1 MTNFLGKY
9 RGKVKKN
16 QDPKNLGRLQVIVP
30 EVLDVDN
37 ENWALPCLPY
47 TGKDM
52 GMFTIPPEGANIW
65 VEFEGGNRD
74 RPIWTGCFWINEE
87 VPKEV
92 LAAYEQNGDPAEI
105 QVFKTEDLILI
116 LSRRT
121 KKEGVTLEIKLP
133 KKDNKN
139 AKKVIK
145 LTLDKKGIEIKHD
158 QQTLLKLTEDL
169 LELKTKETGVDITAK
184 QIQLKEKEGGE
195 GKLEE
200 SGIELNKKSST
211 AKLTND
217 GIQLKNGKSEMQL
230 ASSGIKISNDGS
242 EIAIN
247 SAIDVKNSGGAKIN
261 LSQVKVNVNNGAL
274 EVM

>member
-1 MTNFLGKY
+1 MTEFFGKY

-16 QDPKNLGRLQVIVP
+16 QDPNKLGRLQVIVP
-30 EVLDVDN
+30 EVLDADS

-47 TGKDM
+47 AGKDI

-74 RPIWTGCFWINEE
+74 RPIWTGCFWSDREL
-87 VPKEV
+87 PKEAEV
-92 LAAYEQNGDPAEI
+92 AYEQNKDPAEI
-105 QVFKTEDLILI
+105 QVFKTEDLIFI

-121 KKEGVTLEIKLP
+121 QKEGVTLEIKLP
-133 KKDNKN
+133 KKDDKN
-139 AKKVIK
+139 ANRVLK
-145 LTLDKKGIEIKHD
+145 LLLNKEGIEIKND
-158 QQTLLKLTEDL
+158 KETLLKLTAEL
-169 LELKTKETGVDITAK
+169 LELKNQETVVDIAES

-195 GKLEE
+195 AKLEE
-200 SGIELNKKSST
+200 AGIELKKKSST

-242 EIAIN
+242 ELAVN
-247 SAIDVKNSGGAKIN
+247 SAIDVKSSGGASIN
-261 LSQVKVNVNNGAL
+261 ISQVKVNVNKGGL